1 MKINK
6 IVIFFS
12 VITLNL
18 FIGCNKNGLNSLNDH
33 FYVRHAG
40 ADMPVYIHGNASE
53 KVFLLFIHGG
63 PGDNGLQYRE
73 GIASKNLEKDYA
85 VVYYD
90 QRGQGLSEGK
100 FEQQDVTISL
110 MADDLHAVILTIIK
124 KYGNDI
130 SIFLLGH
137 SWGGELGT
145 AYLLKNNYPP
155 NVKGWIEIDGA
166 HDVPKINV
174 ELTKMIIKV
183 GNQQINSGNSK
194 DKWQELISWV
204 NKLDTANINFEQGR
218 DLNRK
223 ARIAEQILINDG
235 FVTAPDKKTF
245 RDLTILYNQ
254 NIITG
259 IFSGYYTYVNN
270 EGFYAEIETTSY
282 TNQLHNISLPS
293 LFLWGKYD
301 FIVPAT
307 LGYDAYYLVNT
318 QQKDI
323 IIFEQSGHMPMK
335 NQPYKF
341 VKTISNFVE
350 IHK

>member
-1 MKINK
+1 MKINPK
-6 IVIFFS
+6 VLFFS
-12 VITLNL
+12 IIVFSL
-18 FIGCNKNGLNSLNDH
+18 FISCGKNDLNSLNDN

-40 ADMPVYIHGNASE
+40 ADMPVYIYGNASN

-63 PGDNGLQYRE
+63 PGDNGLEYRE
-73 GIASKNLEKDYA
+73 GIASEILEKDYA

-100 FEQQDVTISL
+100 FKQEDVSISL
-110 MADDLHAVILTIIK
+110 MSDDLQAIVLSIIK

-145 AYLLKNNYPP
+145 DYLLKNNYPP
-155 NVKGWIEIDGA
+155 NIKGWVEIDGA

-174 ELTKMIIKV
+174 ELTKMLIKV
-183 GNQQINSGNSK
+183 GNQQISQNNSK
-194 DKWQELISWV
+194 DKWQELISWA
-204 NKLDTANINFEQGR
+204 NQLDTNNISIEQGR

-223 ARIAEQILINDG
+223 ARIAEQLLIDDG
-235 FVTAPDKKTF
+235 IIKAPDKKTF
-245 RDLTILYNQ
+245 RDLTILYKH

-259 IFSGYYTYVNN
+259 IFSGYYTYISN
-270 EGFYAEIETTSY
+270 EGFYNEIELTSY
-282 TNQLHNISLPS
+282 TNRLKNIHLPS

-301 FIVPAT
+301 FIVPVA
-307 LGYDAYYLVNT
+307 LGYDAYNLVNT
-318 QQKDI
+318 QYKNI
-323 IIFEQSGHMPMK
+323 VVFEQSGHIPMK

-341 VKTISNFVE
+341 VDAISNFVE
-350 IHK
+350 TYK